1 MKTTGMLTGRELEIR
16 KIVWEHTPVTVR
28 DVYERLL
35 GRERRRQINM
45 FLRNMIF
52 TLP

>member
-1 MKTTGMLTGRELEIR
+1 MLTGQEMEIR

-35 GRERRRQINM
+35 GGSVADR
-45 FLRNMIF
+45 
-52 TLP
+52 